1 MTLAAKL
8 GLSVLILMG
17 LIWTPLWAWIV
28 TNARRSESYENVA
41 PKAGRLRKSLLP
53 IALIALGAAFLASLP
68 FLPYDYVRSGT
79 LGSPEI
85 TVEVV
90 GRQWAWEIH
99 PREIPVGVPVE
110 FLVRAADVNHG
121 FGLYDPDGRLVAQ
134 VQAMPGYT
142 NRLIYTFKRPG
153 TYRVRCLEFCGV
165 VHHAM
170 ATIITVQADKR

>member
-17 LIWTPLWAWIV
+17 LIWTALWVWV
-28 TNARRSESYENVA
+28 LTNARRSEPYENVA
-41 PKAGRLRKSLLP
+41 PKAGRLRKRLFP
-53 IALIALGAAFLASLP
+53 IALTVLGVAFVASLP

-79 LGSPEI
+79 LGSPKL

-90 GRQWAWEIH
+90 GRQWAWEIR

-110 FLVRAADVNHG
+110 FRVQAADVNHG
-121 FGLYDPDGRLVAQ
+121 FGLYDPDGRLIAQ

-142 NRLIYTFKRPG
+142 NRLIYAFKRPG
-153 TYRVRCLEFCGV
+153 TYKVLCLELCGV
-165 VHHAM
+165 GHHAM
-170 ATIITVQADKR
+170 AATITVKP